1 VASKEKDPDK
11 WYGLEEAGAR
21 EGREKKSLV
30 TLGGDA
36 ITVGGKLTK
45 SGYFEFLANDLD
57 DYSDIEFTPEQARKI
72 SSHLRTLST
81 GSTAMAPMYC
91 AGSGCPFADRCPL
104 HEMGKAPIGK
114 QCLIEVQLMKQWIMN
129 FFEEYDIDPQNFTE
143 VAYANELAELMIY
156 EMRLNM
162 NLAKAENASLV
173 HDQSVGVDRYG
184 EPIIQKQISPFM
196 EQKERIANRKS
207 KIIKLMVGDRQE
219 KYKKEAALK
228 VKLDDDPSTSMAD
241 MRARLENLKREMTKI
256 EAQATQQLE
265 AGETS
270 TPKDAGILTPED
282 LIGTPD
288 K

>member
-1 VASKEKDPDK
+1 MASKEKDPDN
-11 WYGLEEAGAR
+11 WEDLEEAGAR
-21 EGREKKSLV
+21 ESREKKALV

-36 ITVGGKLTK
+36 VTEGGKLTK
-45 SGYFEFLANDLD
+45 SKYFEFLANDLD
-57 DYSDIEFTPEQARKI
+57 DYSDLEFTPTQARKI
-72 SSHLRTLST
+72 SQHLRTLST
-81 GSTAMAPMYC
+81 GSSAMAPMYC
-91 AGSGCPFADRCPL
+91 AGPQCPFAERCPL
-104 HEMGKAPIGK
+104 QQMGKAPIGK
-114 QCLIEVQLMKQWIMN
+114 QCLIEVQLMKQWIVN

-143 VAYANELAELMIY
+143 VAYANELAELMVY

-162 NLAKAENASLV
+162 NLAKAENAELV
-173 HDQSVGVDRYG
+173 YDQSVGVDREG
-184 EPIIQKQISPFM
+184 TPIIQKQISPFM
-196 EQKERIANRKS
+196 EQKQRIADRKS

-228 VKLDDDPSTSMAD
+228 VKLEDDPSTSMAD

-256 EAQATQQLE
+256 EQQATQQLE
-265 AGETS
+265 AGEKS